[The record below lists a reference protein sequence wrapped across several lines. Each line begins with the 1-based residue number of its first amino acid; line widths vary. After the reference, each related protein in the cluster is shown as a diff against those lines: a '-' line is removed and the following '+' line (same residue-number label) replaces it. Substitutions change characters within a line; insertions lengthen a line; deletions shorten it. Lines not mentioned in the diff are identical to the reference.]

1 MADEQ
6 TPNSDLIED
15 ALRQAERQLEE
26 RLEALRMSALGEPS
40 APASAPD
47 PDVAV
52 LRPTGVPSASSD
64 VFGGDRDEAAGDV
77 IGEPGALDSVWSEST
92 DTGDLRFEPTGANPL
107 LAPEPEAIVPNLDD
121 EDFVSPRP
129 LEPTNASSIVN
140 ELTTSWSDL
149 DDESEDGFEDETS
162 SAASGIA
169 MPDISFERRPEPESA
184 PERRPEP
191 VHTSWTATGRERA
204 GVTPAAPT
212 SVVPTE
218 DEMQFWAHTRTA
230 LRSLQQASDAMPSQI
245 TSSVTEDVERIVH
258 DEVATAAASIRLLQQ
273 AVQQGLPKVVDRVE
287 GAIEQAIA
295 APNSALRQLRDEL
308 PSNIDRGG
316 RELRVAL
323 REDLERSASTTHGA
337 LQKDVAQLEQSIAAN
352 VTRMAQSIGDNVTSV
367 ERDVEQLGESIVR
380 FERGMHG
387 EFDRVESQLRSTIER
402 VEASLRDELV
412 EPTETVRKLDEEL
425 PARFGRIERTFT
437 EQVQTTQR
445 DLSGVL
451 TTLVDVNRAALDRL
465 AAMASTQDEERVR
478 RSEDTE
484 LIVDTVTTGW
494 EALAGAVKALYTQNE
509 ALDRR
514 IDQME
519 QRLAKLRDVEKAVDG
534 TLRRFDEHIADLAPA
549 PVVVTVSHPE
559 ASVQNTSK
567 GGWTPGGK

>member
-40 APASAPD
+40 APADAPD
-47 PDVAV
+47 PGVAV
-52 LRPTGVPSASSD
+52 LRPTGGSTPSASD
-64 VFGGDRDEAAGDV
+64 VFGTSTPEVVDEERDELGS
-77 IGEPGALDSVWSEST
+77 LDSVWSESSGT
-92 DTGDLRFEPTGANPL
+92 DDLRFEPTGATPL
-107 LAPEPEAIVPNLDD
+107 ASSEADIVPNLDD

-129 LEPTNASSIVN
+129 LEPSNATEIVN
-140 ELTTSWSDL
+140 ELATSWGDF
-149 DDESEDGFEDETS
+149 DDESEGEIEPPRSSTSIPATAEPGF
-162 SAASGIA
+162 
-169 MPDISFERRPEPESA
+169 PVREREVTLEP
-184 PERRPEP
+184 RPEP
-191 VHTSWTATGRERA
+191 VHASWTPSGRERA
-204 GVTPAAPT
+204 GIAPAAPAP
-212 SVVPTE
+212 VVPTE

-230 LRSLQQASDAMPSQI
+230 LRSLQQVTDSIPSQI
-245 TSSVTEDVERIVH
+245 TQSVTEDMERIVH

-273 AVQQGLPKVVDRVE
+273 SIQQGLPKVVDRVE
-287 GAIEQAIA
+287 GAIEQAVS

-308 PSNIDRGG
+308 PSNIDRGA

-337 LQKDVAQLEQSIAAN
+337 LQRDVTQLEQSIAAN

-387 EFDRVESQLRSTIER
+387 EFDRVESQLRATIER
-402 VEASLRDELV
+402 VESTLRDELV

-451 TTLVDVNRAALDRL
+451 STLVDVNRAALDRI

-509 ALDRR
+509 QLDRR

-519 QRLAKLRDVEKAVDG
+519 QRLAKLRDVEQAVDS
-534 TLRRFDEHIADLAPA
+534 TLRRFDEHVADLAPA

-567 GGWTPGGK
+567 GGWTAGK